1 MIEGAD
7 ADADDL
13 LLLWSR
19 VRSIDVEAWGLYFAQ
34 EMRLP
39 NLLEL
44 GLNQSLIR
52 KHDHLSHFLCAYS
65 QR

>member
-1 MIEGAD
+1 MIGG
-7 ADADDL
+7 ADDL
-13 LLLWSR
+13 LSFWSR
-19 VRSIDVEAWGLYFAQ
+19 VRSIDAEAGGLCFAQ
-34 EMRLP
+34 ERRLP

-52 KHDHLSHFLCAYS
+52 EHDHLSHFLCAYS